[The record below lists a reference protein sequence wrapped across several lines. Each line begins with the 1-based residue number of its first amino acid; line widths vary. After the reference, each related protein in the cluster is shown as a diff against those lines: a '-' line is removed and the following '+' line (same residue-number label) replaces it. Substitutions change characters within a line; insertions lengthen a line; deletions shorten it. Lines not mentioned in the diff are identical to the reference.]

1 MLEAQLWQARAKSG
15 RFLAL
20 LSHRAD
26 TADSGTD
33 IMSDVN
39 LVGGSVADDF
49 SDFLDW
55 TELSRPRTDASN
67 STVERGSVISS
78 SFGTTLGEE
87 ADRAPASRA
96 AGFRRPKE

>member
-33 IMSDVN
+33 ALSDVN
-39 LVGGSVADDF
+39 LLGGSVADDF
-49 SDFLDW
+49 SDLDW
-55 TELSRPRTDASN
+55 TELSRPRTEASN
-67 STVERGSVISS
+67 STVGRGSVISS

-87 ADRAPASRA
+87 AERAPPSRA
-96 AGFRRPKE
+96 AGLRRPKE